1 MTPTRVI
8 PISVG
13 IKIKLNPKMIITID
27 PIIRMFFI
35 SILNPITAW
44 QLTMDLVHK
53 IAHVFVQ
60 AVLVL

>member
-13 IKIKLNPKMIITID
+13 IKIIFSPKMIITID
-27 PIIRMFFI
+27 AIIRMFFNL
-35 SILNPITAW
+35 ILNKITAW
-44 QLTMDLVHK
+44 QLITDLVRK

-60 AVLVL
+60 AALVL

>member
-27 PIIRMFFI
+27 AITKMFFI
-35 SILNPITAW
+35 FILNQITA
-44 QLTMDLVHK
+44 
-53 IAHVFVQ
+53 
-60 AVLVL
+60 